1 MGQILDIRSAALPLG
16 RLAEIPGPMDVER
29 FLAFNDTRMDG
40 EKWELIDGEPILNAT
55 PVNHHQL
62 IVANLIVHLRAAL
75 KAAGNVQRALPGI
88 GVRLSNVTLVEPDVM
103 VRSRDTFRGNV
114 CDDIA
119 VAFEVLSPS
128 TRRRDLGTKRL
139 AYAGLASLTHYVA
152 VSPEM
157 MEVRVFARAALW
169 REVRLVRLDDAVA
182 LPELGI
188 SLALAGI
195 YDDMADFFDGGGA

>member
-1 MGQILDIRSAALPLG
+1 MLDIRRAALPRG
-16 RLAEIPGPMDVER
+16 RFAALPGTMDVER
-29 FLAFNDTRMDG
+29 FLAFNDMRVDG
-40 EKWELIDGEPILNAT
+40 EKWELIDGEPILNAA
-55 PVNHHQL
+55 PVNHHQ
-62 IVANLIVHLRAAL
+62 IIADNIIAHLRAAL
-75 KAAGNVQRALPGI
+75 KQAGNVHRASTGI

-103 VRSRDTFRGNV
+103 VRPRDAFRGNV

-128 TRRRDLGTKRL
+128 TRRRDLAAKRL